1 MYGFCH
7 VTAQNKAPKVFSS
20 YRDSLWMFTNVAG
33 RYTKPKDQTIKRLMV
48 DNQILKNKLGAVG
61 IMTSHMVSPKII
73 VPSDVLGYEDV
84 QQGQQLPDVQGY
96 FGGQVT
102 ASNSGSDPRTSSL
115 HLPDP
120 VIKHLGRLVSTDFGV
135 DRFAGTTTGV
145 HFIHSAEQKYQ
156 HQFNTVEVFPQCVF
170 RLHLLPQP
178 KSLRNLPNPQP
189 RGFSQSLGLVK
200 TRSHYSHRLDR
211 FFRRWGNICPIL
223 SPRQMYQGFHNIMV
237 FFEANS
243 QPKPDV
249 DMSNLH
255 QLYLV
260 LAIDAWAESD
270 DGGDTLPTEA
280 THYFELSRQTEAI
293 TSEKGD
299 LSSLQS
305 LILTSIYFQLSG
317 QHSFLSQISGAAV
330 RLAQSLGL
338 HRHTRRFRFSAGES
352 EMRNRA
358 WWCVYI
364 LDMYDI

>member
-1 MYGFCH
+1 
-7 VTAQNKAPKVFSS
+7 
-20 YRDSLWMFTNVAG
+20 
-33 RYTKPKDQTIKRLMV
+33 MV
-48 DNQILKNKLGAVG
+48 DNQILKNQLETVG
-61 IMTSHMVSPKII
+61 IMTSPMVSPKIM
-73 VPSDVLGYEDV
+73 VPSHVLGYEDV
-84 QQGQQLPDVQGY
+84 QQRQQLPDVQGY

-102 ASNSGSDPRTSSL
+102 GSDSGSDPSSL
-115 HLPDP
+115 RLPDP

-156 HQFNTVEVFPQCVF
+156 HQFNTAEVFPQCVF

-178 KSLRNLPNPQP
+178 KSLRNLSNPQL
-189 RGFSQSLGLVK
+189 RGFSHCLGLVK

-211 FFRRWGNICPIL
+211 FFRRWGNICPVL
-223 SPRQMYQGFHNIMV
+223 SPRQMYQGFDNIILYL
-237 FFEANS
+237 EANS
-243 QPKPDV
+243 QPKSDL

-270 DGGDTLPTEA
+270 DGA
-280 THYFELSRQTEAI
+280 MHYFELSRQTESI

-317 QHSFLSQISGAAV
+317 QHSSLAQISGAAV

-338 HRHTRRFRFSAGES
+338 HRHTRRFKFSSGES